1 MKFKY
6 FLLIFVITIVLA
18 DAAPFNY
25 KRDADAAPAVA
36 FKRDADAAPGVGFKR
51 DADAAP
57 VVYKRDADAAPTLD
71 APIPP
76 IGGGPAT

>member
-6 FLLIFVITIVLA
+6 FLLIFVITIVL
-18 DAAPFNY
+18 
-25 KRDADAAPAVA
+25 ADAAPAVA

-57 VVYKRDADAAPTLD
+57 VEYKRDADAAPTLD

-76 IGGGPAT
+76 IGGGPPT